1 LPKTRNLKSIKLN
14 NSGNKLYKINSQ
26 PLKDKKNTDHDFEM
40 KATTFHGLEDVLV
53 NELMKL
59 GARDIVP
66 FKRGVSF
73 TGDKGF
79 MYKANLCLRTA
90 LKVLVPIYSFTAEN
104 EHELYD
110 KMKEYEWEELL
121 NTDDTLAI
129 NATVNSEEFDHSLYI
144 SQKTKDAICD
154 RFVEKFNV
162 RPNVDLD
169 RPTVRIYVH
178 IFKNQV
184 NVSLDSSGDSLFKR
198 GYRVDIDTA
207 PMKEVLA
214 AGIVLLSNWQP
225 HLPLIDGMCGSGTL
239 GIEAALY
246 ANNIPPGVF
255 REEFGFMKWHDFD
268 KELWDTIYDSCIN
281 RIKDDMPT
289 IISSDIEIIPLEMA
303 KRNGGVAK
311 VDDVIQYEHISFF
324 DIMPTKPHGTILL
337 NPPYDERIKM
347 EDTNAFYKQIGDK
360 LKKDFG
366 GWTCWIISSNME
378 AIKSIGLHPSKK
390 MTLFNA
396 SLECKL
402 LKYEMYSGSKKAS
415 KNTNEIVT
423 N

>member
-1 LPKTRNLKSIKLN
+1 M
-14 NSGNKLYKINSQ
+14 
-26 PLKDKKNTDHDFEM
+26 KDKKNTEHDFEM

-90 LKVLVPIYSFTAEN
+90 LKVLVPIYSFTANN
-104 EHELYD
+104 EHELYE

-121 NTDDTLAI
+121 NVDDTLAI
-129 NATVNSEEFDHSLYI
+129 NATVNSDEFNHSLYV

-154 RFVEKFNV
+154 RFVDKFDV

-169 RPTVRIYVH
+169 RPTLRIYVH
-178 IFKNQV
+178 IFRNQV

-214 AGIVLLSNWQP
+214 AGMVLLSNWQP

-239 GIEAALY
+239 GIEAALF

-255 REEFGFMKWHDFD
+255 REEFGFMKWHDYD
-268 KELWDTIYDSCIN
+268 KELWDKIYESTIN
-281 RIKDDMPT
+281 RIKDDMPN
-289 IISSDIEIIPLEMA
+289 IISSDIDIVPLEMA
-303 KRNGGVAK
+303 KRNGAVAK

-324 DIMPTKPHGTILL
+324 DLMPTKPHGTILL

-415 KNTNEIVT
+415 KQDRDMGNS
-423 N
+423 

>member
-1 LPKTRNLKSIKLN
+1 MI
-14 NSGNKLYKINSQ
+14 
-26 PLKDKKNTDHDFEM
+26 DKKKYEGDFEM

-53 NELMKL
+53 NELLKL
-59 GARDIVP
+59 GAKNIEP
-66 FKRGVSF
+66 FKRGVAF

-90 LKVLVPIYSFTAEN
+90 LKVLVPLFSFHADN
-104 EHELYD
+104 EHELYENI
-110 KMKEYEWEELL
+110 KKFEWETLL
-121 NTDDTLAI
+121 GTDDTLAI
-129 NATVNSEEFDHSLYI
+129 NATVNSEIFNHSLYV

-154 RFVEKFNV
+154 RFVDKFSV
-162 RPNVDLD
+162 RPDVNLD
-169 RPTVRIYVH
+169 RPTIRIYVH
-178 IFKNQV
+178 IFQNFV

-214 AGIVLLSNWQP
+214 AGMVLLSNWQP

-239 GIEAALY
+239 GIEAALF

-255 REEFGFMKWHDFD
+255 REEFGFMKWRDYD
-268 KELWDTIYDSCIN
+268 KELWDTIYTSSIN
-281 RIKDDMPT
+281 RIKDDMPN

-303 KRNGGVAK
+303 KRNGAVAK

-324 DIMPTKPHGTILL
+324 DLMPTKPHGTILL

-366 GWTCWIISSNME
+366 GWTCWIITSNME
-378 AIKSIGLHPSKK
+378 AMKCIGLHPSKK

-402 LKYEMYSGSKKAS
+402 LKFEMYSGSKKES
-415 KNTNEIVT
+415 KQKRGED
-423 N
+423 

>member
-1 LPKTRNLKSIKLN
+1 
-14 NSGNKLYKINSQ
+14 
-26 PLKDKKNTDHDFEM
+26 M

-90 LKVLVPIYSFTAEN
+90 LKVLVPIYSFTANN
-104 EHELYD
+104 EHELYE

-121 NTDDTLAI
+121 NSDDTLAI
-129 NATVNSEEFDHSLYI
+129 NATVNSDEFNHSLYV

-154 RFVEKFNV
+154 RFVDKFDV

-169 RPTVRIYVH
+169 RPTLRIYVH
-178 IFKNQV
+178 IFRNQV

-214 AGIVLLSNWQP
+214 AGMVLLSNWQP

-255 REEFGFMKWHDFD
+255 REEFGFMKWHDYD
-268 KELWDTIYDSCIN
+268 KELWDKIYESTIN
-281 RIKDDMPT
+281 RIKDDMPS
-289 IISSDIEIIPLEMA
+289 IISSDIDIVPLEMA
-303 KRNGGVAK
+303 KRNGAVAK
-311 VDDVIQYEHISFF
+311 VDDVIQYEHLSFF
-324 DIMPTKPHGTILL
+324 DLMPTKPHGTILL

-402 LKYEMYSGSKKAS
+402 LKYEIYSGSKKAS
-415 KNTNEIVT
+415 KQDREKENS
-423 N
+423 

>member
-1 LPKTRNLKSIKLN
+1 MI
-14 NSGNKLYKINSQ
+14 
-26 PLKDKKNTDHDFEM
+26 DKKKYEGDFEM

-53 NELMKL
+53 NELLKL
-59 GARDIVP
+59 GAKNIEP
-66 FKRGVSF
+66 FKRGVAF

-90 LKVLVPIYSFTAEN
+90 LKVLVPLFSFHADN

-110 KMKEYEWEELL
+110 NIKKFEWEKLL
-121 NTDDTLAI
+121 DADDTIAI
-129 NATVNSEEFDHSLYI
+129 NATVNSEIFNHSLYV

-154 RFVEKFNV
+154 RFVDKFSV
-162 RPNVDLD
+162 RPDVDLD
-169 RPTVRIYVH
+169 KPTIRIYVH
-178 IFKNQV
+178 IFKNFV

-214 AGIVLLSNWQP
+214 AGMVLLSNWQP

-239 GIEAALY
+239 GIEAALF

-255 REEFGFMKWHDFD
+255 REEFGFMKWRDYD
-268 KELWDTIYDSCIN
+268 KELWDTIYTSSIN
-281 RIKDDMPT
+281 RIKDDMPN
-289 IISSDIEIIPLEMA
+289 IISSDIEIVPLEMA
-303 KRNGGVAK
+303 KRNGAVAK
-311 VDDVIQYEHISFF
+311 VDDVILYEHISFF
-324 DIMPTKPHGTILL
+324 DLMPTKPHGTILL

-366 GWTCWIISSNME
+366 GWTCWIITSNME
-378 AIKSIGLHPSKK
+378 AMKCIGLHPSKK

-402 LKYEMYSGSKKAS
+402 LKYEMYSGSKKES
-415 KNTNEIVT
+415 KQRKEEV
-423 N
+423 

>member
-1 LPKTRNLKSIKLN
+1 
-14 NSGNKLYKINSQ
+14 
-26 PLKDKKNTDHDFEM
+26 LKDKKNTEHDFEM
-40 KATTFHGLEDVLV
+40 KATTFHGLEDELV

-90 LKVLVPIYSFTAEN
+90 LKVLVPIYSFTANN
-104 EHELYD
+104 EHELYE

-121 NTDDTLAI
+121 NSDDTLAI
-129 NATVNSEEFDHSLYI
+129 NATVNSDEFNHSLYV

-154 RFVEKFNV
+154 RFVDKFDV

-169 RPTVRIYVH
+169 RPTLRIYVH
-178 IFKNQV
+178 IFRNQV

-214 AGIVLLSNWQP
+214 AGMVLLSNWQP

-255 REEFGFMKWHDFD
+255 REEFGFMKWHDYD
-268 KELWDTIYDSCIN
+268 KELWDKIYESTIN
-281 RIKDDMPT
+281 RIKDDMPS
-289 IISSDIEIIPLEMA
+289 IISSDIDIVPLEMA
-303 KRNGGVAK
+303 KRNGAVAK
-311 VDDVIQYEHISFF
+311 VDDVIQYEHLSFF
-324 DIMPTKPHGTILL
+324 DLMPTKPHGTILL

-402 LKYEMYSGSKKAS
+402 LKYEIYSGSKKAS
-415 KNTNEIVT
+415 KQDREKENS
-423 N
+423 

>member
-1 LPKTRNLKSIKLN
+1 MLN
-14 NSGNKLYKINSQ
+14 NNKNKFLTINSQ
-26 PLKDKKNTDHDFEM
+26 QLKDKKNTEHDFEM

-90 LKVLVPIYSFTAEN
+90 LKVLVPIYSFTANN
-104 EHELYD
+104 EHELYA

-129 NATVNSEEFDHSLYI
+129 NATVNSDEFNHSLYV

-154 RFVEKFNV
+154 RFVDKFDV

-178 IFKNQV
+178 IFRNQV

-214 AGIVLLSNWQP
+214 AGMVLLSNWQP

-239 GIEAALY
+239 GIEAALF

-255 REEFGFMKWHDFD
+255 REEFGFMKWHDYD
-268 KELWDTIYDSCIN
+268 KELWDTIYESTIN
-281 RIKDDMPT
+281 RIKDDMPN
-289 IISSDIEIIPLEMA
+289 IISSDIDIVPLEMA
-303 KRNGGVAK
+303 KRNGAVAK

-324 DIMPTKPHGTILL
+324 DLMPTKPHGTILL

-415 KNTNEIVT
+415 KQDRLEETN
-423 N
+423 

>member
-1 LPKTRNLKSIKLN
+1 
-14 NSGNKLYKINSQ
+14 
-26 PLKDKKNTDHDFEM
+26 LKDKKNTEHDFEM

-90 LKVLVPIYSFTAEN
+90 LKVLVPIYSFTANN
-104 EHELYD
+104 EHELYA

-129 NATVNSEEFDHSLYI
+129 NATVNSDEFNHSLYV

-154 RFVEKFNV
+154 RFIDKFDV

-169 RPTVRIYVH
+169 MPTVRIYVH
-178 IFKNQV
+178 IFRNQV

-214 AGIVLLSNWQP
+214 AGMVLLSNWQP

-239 GIEAALY
+239 GIEAALF

-255 REEFGFMKWHDFD
+255 REEFGFMKWHDYD
-268 KELWDTIYDSCIN
+268 KELWDTIYESTIN
-281 RIKDDMPT
+281 RIKDDMPN
-289 IISSDIEIIPLEMA
+289 IISSDIDIVPLEMA
-303 KRNGGVAK
+303 KRNGTVAK

-324 DIMPTKPHGTILL
+324 DLMPTKPHGTILL

-415 KNTNEIVT
+415 KQDRLEETN
-423 N
+423 

>member
-1 LPKTRNLKSIKLN
+1 
-14 NSGNKLYKINSQ
+14 
-26 PLKDKKNTDHDFEM
+26 M

-90 LKVLVPIYSFTAEN
+90 LKVLVPIYSFTANN
-104 EHELYD
+104 EHELYE

-129 NATVNSEEFDHSLYI
+129 NATVNSDEFNHSLYV

-154 RFVEKFNV
+154 RFVDKFDV

-178 IFKNQV
+178 IFRNQV

-214 AGIVLLSNWQP
+214 AGMVLLSGWQP

-239 GIEAALY
+239 GIEAALF

-255 REEFGFMKWHDFD
+255 REEFGFMKWHDYD
-268 KELWDTIYDSCIN
+268 KELWDKIHESTIN
-281 RIKDDMPT
+281 RIKDDMPN
-289 IISSDIEIIPLEMA
+289 IISSDIDIVPLEMA
-303 KRNGGVAK
+303 KRNGAVAK

-415 KNTNEIVT
+415 KQEKENN
-423 N
+423 

>member
-1 LPKTRNLKSIKLN
+1 MQLEINQTPITLKN
-14 NSGNKLYKINSQ
+14 
-26 PLKDKKNTDHDFEM
+26 KKNTEHDFEM

-90 LKVLVPIYSFTAEN
+90 LKVLVPIYSFTANN
-104 EHELYD
+104 EHELYE

-121 NTDDTLAI
+121 NVDDTLAI
-129 NATVNSEEFDHSLYI
+129 NATVNSDEFNHSLYV

-154 RFVEKFNV
+154 RFVEKFDV

-169 RPTVRIYVH
+169 RPTLRIYVH
-178 IFKNQV
+178 IFRNQV

-214 AGIVLLSNWQP
+214 AGMVLLSGWQP

-255 REEFGFMKWHDFD
+255 REEFGFMKWHDYD
-268 KELWDTIYDSCIN
+268 KELWDKIYESTIN
-281 RIKDDMPT
+281 RIKDDMPN
-289 IISSDIEIIPLEMA
+289 IISSDIDIVPLEMA
-303 KRNGGVAK
+303 KRNGAVAK

-324 DIMPTKPHGTILL
+324 DLMPTKPHGTILL

-415 KNTNEIVT
+415 KQDREKE
-423 N
+423 

>member
-1 LPKTRNLKSIKLN
+1 M
-14 NSGNKLYKINSQ
+14 
-26 PLKDKKNTDHDFEM
+26 KDKKNTDHDFEM

-415 KNTNEIVT
+415 KQDKETEEN
-423 N
+423 

>member
-1 LPKTRNLKSIKLN
+1 M
-14 NSGNKLYKINSQ
+14 
-26 PLKDKKNTDHDFEM
+26 KDKKNTDHDFEM

>member
-1 LPKTRNLKSIKLN
+1 
-14 NSGNKLYKINSQ
+14 
-26 PLKDKKNTDHDFEM
+26 M

-53 NELMKL
+53 NELLKL
-59 GARDIVP
+59 GAKNIEP
-66 FKRGVSF
+66 FKRGVAF

-79 MYKANLCLRTA
+79 LYKANLCLRTA
-90 LKVLVPIYSFTAEN
+90 LKVLVPLFSFHAED
-104 EHELYD
+104 EHELYENL
-110 KMKEYEWEELL
+110 KKYEWEKLL
-121 NTDDTLAI
+121 GTEDTIAI
-129 NATVNSEEFDHSLYI
+129 NATVNSEVFNHSLYI

-154 RFVEKFNV
+154 RFVEKFSV
-162 RPNVDLD
+162 RPDVNLD
-169 RPTVRIYVH
+169 NPTIRIYIH
-178 IFKNQV
+178 IFKNYVSV
-184 NVSLDSSGDSLFKR
+184 NLDSSGDSLFKR

-214 AGIVLLSNWQP
+214 AGMVLLSNWQP

-239 GIEAALY
+239 GIEAAMF

-255 REEFGFMKWHDFD
+255 REEFGFMKWRDFD

-281 RIKDDMPT
+281 RIKDDMPN
-289 IISSDIEIIPLEMA
+289 IISSDIDIVPLEMA
-303 KRNGGVAK
+303 KRNGAVAK
-311 VDDVIQYEHISFF
+311 VDDVIHYQHISFF
-324 DIMPTKPHGTILL
+324 DLMPTKPHGTILL

-366 GWTCWIISSNME
+366 GWTAWIITSNME
-378 AIKSIGLHPSKK
+378 AMKSIGLHPSKK

-402 LKYEMYSGSKKAS
+402 LKFEMYSGSKKAS
-415 KNTNEIVT
+415 KQEKLPNTNT

>member
-1 LPKTRNLKSIKLN
+1 
-14 NSGNKLYKINSQ
+14 
-26 PLKDKKNTDHDFEM
+26 
-40 KATTFHGLEDVLV
+40 
-53 NELMKL
+53 
-59 GARDIVP
+59 
-66 FKRGVSF
+66 
-73 TGDKGF
+73 
-79 MYKANLCLRTA
+79 
-90 LKVLVPIYSFTAEN
+90 
-104 EHELYD
+104 
-110 KMKEYEWEELL
+110 
-121 NTDDTLAI
+121 
-129 NATVNSEEFDHSLYI
+129 
-144 SQKTKDAICD
+144 
-154 RFVEKFNV
+154 
-162 RPNVDLD
+162 
-169 RPTVRIYVH
+169 
-178 IFKNQV
+178 
-184 NVSLDSSGDSLFKR
+184 LDSSGDSLFKR

-214 AGIVLLSNWQP
+214 AGMVLLSNWQP

-239 GIEAALY
+239 GIEAALF

-255 REEFGFMKWHDFD
+255 REEFGFMKWHDYD
-268 KELWDTIYDSCIN
+268 KELWDTIYESTIN
-281 RIKDDMPT
+281 RIKDDMPN
-289 IISSDIEIIPLEMA
+289 IISSDIDIVPLEMA
-303 KRNGGVAK
+303 KRNGAVAK

-324 DIMPTKPHGTILL
+324 DLMPTKPHGTILL

-415 KNTNEIVT
+415 KQDKQEN
-423 N
+423 

>member
-1 LPKTRNLKSIKLN
+1 
-14 NSGNKLYKINSQ
+14 
-26 PLKDKKNTDHDFEM
+26 M

-53 NELMKL
+53 NELLKL
-59 GARDIVP
+59 GAKNIEP
-66 FKRGVSF
+66 FKRGVAF

-90 LKVLVPIYSFTAEN
+90 LKVLVPLFSFHADN
-104 EHELYD
+104 EHELYENI
-110 KMKEYEWEELL
+110 KKFEWETLL
-121 NTDDTLAI
+121 GTDDTLAI
-129 NATVNSEEFDHSLYI
+129 NATVNSEIFNHSLYV

-154 RFVEKFNV
+154 RFVDKFSV
-162 RPNVDLD
+162 RPDVNLD
-169 RPTVRIYVH
+169 RPTIRIYVH
-178 IFKNQV
+178 IFQNFV

-214 AGIVLLSNWQP
+214 AGMVLLSNWQP

-239 GIEAALY
+239 GIEAALF

-255 REEFGFMKWHDFD
+255 REEFGFMKWRDYD
-268 KELWDTIYDSCIN
+268 KELWDTIYTSSIN
-281 RIKDDMPT
+281 RIKDDMPN

-303 KRNGGVAK
+303 KRNGAVAK

-324 DIMPTKPHGTILL
+324 DLMPTKPHGTILL

-366 GWTCWIISSNME
+366 GWTCWIITSNME
-378 AIKSIGLHPSKK
+378 AMKCIGLHPSKK

-402 LKYEMYSGSKKAS
+402 LKFEMYSGSKKES
-415 KNTNEIVT
+415 KQKRDED
-423 N
+423 

>member
-1 LPKTRNLKSIKLN
+1 MI
-14 NSGNKLYKINSQ
+14 
-26 PLKDKKNTDHDFEM
+26 DKKKYEGDFEM
-40 KATTFHGLEDVLV
+40 KATTFHGLEDILV
-53 NELMKL
+53 NELLKL
-59 GARDIVP
+59 GAKNIEP
-66 FKRGVSF
+66 FKRGVAF

-90 LKVLVPIYSFTAEN
+90 LKVLVPLFSFHADN
-104 EHELYD
+104 EHELYENI
-110 KMKEYEWEELL
+110 KKFEWETLL
-121 NTDDTLAI
+121 GTDDTLAI
-129 NATVNSEEFDHSLYI
+129 NATVNSEIFNHSLYV

-154 RFVEKFNV
+154 RFVDKFSV
-162 RPNVDLD
+162 RPDVNLD
-169 RPTVRIYVH
+169 RPTIRIYVH
-178 IFKNQV
+178 IFQNFV

-214 AGIVLLSNWQP
+214 AGMVLLSNWQP

-239 GIEAALY
+239 GIEAALF

-255 REEFGFMKWHDFD
+255 REEFGFMKWRDYD
-268 KELWDTIYDSCIN
+268 KELWDTIYTSSIN
-281 RIKDDMPT
+281 RIKDDMPN

-303 KRNGGVAK
+303 KRNGAVAK

-324 DIMPTKPHGTILL
+324 DLMPTKPHGTILL

-366 GWTCWIISSNME
+366 GWTCWIITSNME
-378 AIKSIGLHPSKK
+378 AMKCIGLHPSKK

-402 LKYEMYSGSKKAS
+402 LKFEMYSGSKKES
-415 KNTNEIVT
+415 KQKRDQD
-423 N
+423 

>member
-1 LPKTRNLKSIKLN
+1 M
-14 NSGNKLYKINSQ
+14 
-26 PLKDKKNTDHDFEM
+26 KDKKNTDHDFEM

-79 MYKANLCLRTA
+79 MYKANLCLRSA
-90 LKVLVPIYSFTAEN
+90 LKVLVPIYSFTAAD

-110 KMKEYEWEELL
+110 KMKEYEWEELM

-129 NATVNSEEFDHSLYI
+129 NATVNSDEFDHSLYV

-154 RFVEKFNV
+154 RFVDKFSV

-178 IFKNQV
+178 IFRNQV

-214 AGIVLLSNWQP
+214 AGMILLSGWQP

-239 GIEAALY
+239 GIEAALF

-255 REEFGFMKWHDFD
+255 REEFGFMKWHDYD
-268 KELWDTIYDSCIN
+268 KELWDTIYESTIN
-281 RIKDDMPT
+281 RIKDDMPN
-289 IISSDIEIIPLEMA
+289 IISSDIDIVPLEMA
-303 KRNGGVAK
+303 KRNGAVAK
-311 VDDVIQYEHISFF
+311 VEDVIQYKHISFF
-324 DIMPTKPHGTILL
+324 DLMPDKPHGTILL
-337 NPPYDERIKM
+337 NPPYDERLKM

-402 LKYEMYSGSKKAS
+402 LKYEMYGGSKKAS
-415 KNTNEIVT
+415 KQGKVNSETE
-423 N
+423 

>member
-1 LPKTRNLKSIKLN
+1 
-14 NSGNKLYKINSQ
+14 
-26 PLKDKKNTDHDFEM
+26 LKDKKNTEHDFEM

-90 LKVLVPIYSFTAEN
+90 LKVLVPIYSFTANN
-104 EHELYD
+104 EHELYA

-129 NATVNSEEFDHSLYI
+129 NATVNSDEFNHSLYV

-154 RFVEKFNV
+154 RFVDKFDV

-178 IFKNQV
+178 IFRNQV
-184 NVSLDSSGDSLFKR
+184 NESLDSSGDSLFKR

-214 AGIVLLSNWQP
+214 AGMVLLSNWQP

-239 GIEAALY
+239 GIEAALF

-255 REEFGFMKWHDFD
+255 REEFGFMKWHDYD
-268 KELWDTIYDSCIN
+268 KELWDTIYESTIN
-281 RIKDDMPT
+281 RIKDDMPN
-289 IISSDIEIIPLEMA
+289 IISSDIDIVPLEMA
-303 KRNGGVAK
+303 KRNGAVAK

-324 DIMPTKPHGTILL
+324 DLMPTKPHGTILL

-415 KNTNEIVT
+415 KQDRIEETN
-423 N
+423 

>member
-1 LPKTRNLKSIKLN
+1 M
-14 NSGNKLYKINSQ
+14 
-26 PLKDKKNTDHDFEM
+26 KDKKNTEHDFEM

-90 LKVLVPIYSFTAEN
+90 LKVLVPIYSFTANN
-104 EHELYD
+104 EHELYE

-129 NATVNSEEFDHSLYI
+129 NATVNSDEFNHSLYV

-154 RFVEKFNV
+154 RFVEKFDV

-169 RPTVRIYVH
+169 KPTVRIYVH
-178 IFKNQV
+178 IFRNQV

-214 AGIVLLSNWQP
+214 AGMVLLSNWQP

-239 GIEAALY
+239 GIEAALF

-255 REEFGFMKWHDFD
+255 REEFGFMKWHDYD
-268 KELWDTIYDSCIN
+268 KELWDKIYESTIN
-281 RIKDDMPT
+281 RIKDDMPN
-289 IISSDIEIIPLEMA
+289 IISSDIDIVPLEMA
-303 KRNGGVAK
+303 KRNGAVAK

-324 DIMPTKPHGTILL
+324 DLMPTKPHGTILL

-415 KNTNEIVT
+415 KQDKENS
-423 N
+423 

>member
-1 LPKTRNLKSIKLN
+1 MSHLKPLS
-14 NSGNKLYKINSQ
+14 
-26 PLKDKKNTDHDFEM
+26 LKDKKNTEHDFEM

-90 LKVLVPIYSFTAEN
+90 LKVLVPIYSFTANN

-129 NATVNSEEFDHSLYI
+129 NATVNSDEFNHSLYV

-154 RFVEKFNV
+154 RFVDKFDV

-178 IFKNQV
+178 IFRNQV

-214 AGIVLLSNWQP
+214 AGMVLLSNWQP

-239 GIEAALY
+239 GVEAALF

-255 REEFGFMKWHDFD
+255 REEFGFMKWHDYD
-268 KELWDTIYDSCIN
+268 KALWDTIYESTIN
-281 RIKDDMPT
+281 RIKDDMPN
-289 IISSDIEIIPLEMA
+289 IISSDIDIIPLEMA
-303 KRNGGVAK
+303 KRNGAVAK

-324 DIMPTKPHGTILL
+324 DLMPTKPHGTILL

-415 KNTNEIVT
+415 KQDRHE
-423 N
+423 

>member
-1 LPKTRNLKSIKLN
+1 
-14 NSGNKLYKINSQ
+14 
-26 PLKDKKNTDHDFEM
+26 M

-110 KMKEYEWEELL
+110 KMKEYEWEELM

-129 NATVNSEEFDHSLYI
+129 NATVNSDEFDHSLYV

-154 RFVEKFNV
+154 RFVDKFSV

-169 RPTVRIYVH
+169 RPTLRIYVH
-178 IFKNQV
+178 IFRNQV

-214 AGIVLLSNWQP
+214 AGMVLLSNWQP

-239 GIEAALY
+239 GIEAALF

-268 KELWDTIYDSCIN
+268 KELWDTIYDSCVN
-281 RIKDDMPT
+281 RIKDDMPN
-289 IISSDIEIIPLEMA
+289 IISSDIDIVPLEMA
-303 KRNGGVAK
+303 KRNGAVAK
-311 VDDVIQYEHISFF
+311 VEDVIQYEHISFF
-324 DIMPTKPHGTILL
+324 DLMPTKPHGTILL

-366 GWTCWIISSNME
+366 GWTAWIISSNME
-378 AIKSIGLHPSKK
+378 AINHIGLHPSKK

-415 KNTNEIVT
+415 KQGKQEVEE
-423 N
+423 

>member
-1 LPKTRNLKSIKLN
+1 
-14 NSGNKLYKINSQ
+14 
-26 PLKDKKNTDHDFEM
+26 LKDKKNTEHDFEM

-90 LKVLVPIYSFTAEN
+90 LKVLVPIYSFTANN
-104 EHELYD
+104 EHELYE

-129 NATVNSEEFDHSLYI
+129 NATVNSDEFNHSLYV

-154 RFVEKFNV
+154 RFVDKFDV

-178 IFKNQV
+178 IFRNQV

-214 AGIVLLSNWQP
+214 AGMVLLSNWQP

-239 GIEAALY
+239 GIEAALF

-255 REEFGFMKWHDFD
+255 REEFGFMKWHDYD
-268 KELWDTIYDSCIN
+268 KELWDTIYESTIN
-281 RIKDDMPT
+281 RIKDDMPN
-289 IISSDIEIIPLEMA
+289 IISSDIDIVPLEMA
-303 KRNGGVAK
+303 KRNGAVAK

-324 DIMPTKPHGTILL
+324 DLMPTKPHGTILL

-415 KNTNEIVT
+415 KQDRQEETN
-423 N
+423 

>member
-1 LPKTRNLKSIKLN
+1 
-14 NSGNKLYKINSQ
+14 
-26 PLKDKKNTDHDFEM
+26 M

-129 NATVNSEEFDHSLYI
+129 NATVNSDEFDHSLYI

-162 RPNVDLD
+162 RPNVDLE
-169 RPTVRIYVH
+169 RPTLRIYVH
-178 IFKNQV
+178 IFRNQV

>member
-1 LPKTRNLKSIKLN
+1 M
-14 NSGNKLYKINSQ
+14 
-26 PLKDKKNTDHDFEM
+26 KDKRNTEHDFEM

-90 LKVLVPIYSFTAEN
+90 LKVLVPIYSFTANN
-104 EHELYD
+104 EHELYE

-129 NATVNSEEFDHSLYI
+129 NATVNSDEFNHSLYV

-154 RFVEKFNV
+154 RFVDKFDV

-178 IFKNQV
+178 IFRNQV

-214 AGIVLLSNWQP
+214 AGMVLLSNWQP

-239 GIEAALY
+239 GIEAALF

-268 KELWDTIYDSCIN
+268 KELWDKIYESSIN
-281 RIKDDMPT
+281 RIKDDVPN
-289 IISSDIEIIPLEMA
+289 IISSDIDIVPLEMA
-303 KRNGGVAK
+303 KRNGAVAK

-324 DIMPTKPHGTILL
+324 DLMPTKPHGTILL

-415 KNTNEIVT
+415 KQETRSQEL
-423 N
+423 

>member
-1 LPKTRNLKSIKLN
+1 
-14 NSGNKLYKINSQ
+14 
-26 PLKDKKNTDHDFEM
+26 M

-90 LKVLVPIYSFTAEN
+90 LKVLVPIYSFTANN

-129 NATVNSEEFDHSLYI
+129 NATVNSEEFNHSLYV

-154 RFVEKFNV
+154 RFVDKFDV

-178 IFKNQV
+178 IFRNQV

-214 AGIVLLSNWQP
+214 AGMVLLSNWQP

-239 GIEAALY
+239 GIEAALF

-255 REEFGFMKWHDFD
+255 REEFGFMKWHDYD
-268 KELWDTIYDSCIN
+268 KELWDTIYESTIN
-281 RIKDDMPT
+281 RIKDDMPN
-289 IISSDIEIIPLEMA
+289 IISSDIDIVPLEMA
-303 KRNGGVAK
+303 KRNGAVAK

-324 DIMPTKPHGTILL
+324 DLMPTKPHGTILL

-415 KNTNEIVT
+415 KQDRQEETN
-423 N
+423 

>member
-1 LPKTRNLKSIKLN
+1 MI
-14 NSGNKLYKINSQ
+14 
-26 PLKDKKNTDHDFEM
+26 DKKKYEGDFEM

-53 NELMKL
+53 NELLKL
-59 GARDIVP
+59 GAKNIEP
-66 FKRGVSF
+66 FKRGVAF

-90 LKVLVPIYSFTAEN
+90 LKVLVPLFSFHADN
-104 EHELYD
+104 EHELYENI
-110 KMKEYEWEELL
+110 KKFEWETLL
-121 NTDDTLAI
+121 GTDDTLAI
-129 NATVNSEEFDHSLYI
+129 NATVNSEIFNHSLYV

-154 RFVEKFNV
+154 RFVDKFSV
-162 RPNVDLD
+162 RPDVDLD
-169 RPTVRIYVH
+169 RPTIRIYVH
-178 IFKNQV
+178 IFQNFV

-214 AGIVLLSNWQP
+214 AGMVLLSNWQP

-239 GIEAALY
+239 GIEAALF

-255 REEFGFMKWHDFD
+255 REEFGFMKWRDYD
-268 KELWDTIYDSCIN
+268 KELWDTIYTSSIN
-281 RIKDDMPT
+281 RIKDDMPN

-303 KRNGGVAK
+303 KRNGAVAK

-324 DIMPTKPHGTILL
+324 DLMPTKPHGTILL

-366 GWTCWIISSNME
+366 GWTCWIITSNME
-378 AIKSIGLHPSKK
+378 AMKCIGLHPSKK

-402 LKYEMYSGSKKAS
+402 LKFEMYSGSKKES
-415 KNTNEIVT
+415 KQKRDED
-423 N
+423 

>member
-1 LPKTRNLKSIKLN
+1 
-14 NSGNKLYKINSQ
+14 
-26 PLKDKKNTDHDFEM
+26 M

-90 LKVLVPIYSFTAEN
+90 LKVLVPIYSFTANN
-104 EHELYD
+104 EHELYE

-121 NTDDTLAI
+121 NVDDTLAI
-129 NATVNSEEFDHSLYI
+129 NATVNSDEFNHSLYV

-154 RFVEKFNV
+154 RFVEKFDV

-169 RPTVRIYVH
+169 RPTLRIYVH
-178 IFKNQV
+178 IFRNQV

-214 AGIVLLSNWQP
+214 AGMVLLSNWQP

-239 GIEAALY
+239 GIEAALF

-255 REEFGFMKWHDFD
+255 REEFGFMKWHDYD
-268 KELWDTIYDSCIN
+268 KELWDKIYESTIN
-281 RIKDDMPT
+281 RIKDDMPN
-289 IISSDIEIIPLEMA
+289 IISSDIDIVPLEMA
-303 KRNGGVAK
+303 KRNGAVAK

-324 DIMPTKPHGTILL
+324 DLMPTKPHGTILL

-415 KNTNEIVT
+415 KQDREKENS
-423 N
+423 

>member
-1 LPKTRNLKSIKLN
+1 MI
-14 NSGNKLYKINSQ
+14 
-26 PLKDKKNTDHDFEM
+26 DKKKYEGDFEM

-53 NELMKL
+53 NELLKL
-59 GARDIVP
+59 GAKNIEP
-66 FKRGVSF
+66 FKRGVAF

-90 LKVLVPIYSFTAEN
+90 LKVLVPLFSFHADN
-104 EHELYD
+104 EHELYENI
-110 KMKEYEWEELL
+110 KKFEWETLL
-121 NTDDTLAI
+121 GTDDTLAI
-129 NATVNSEEFDHSLYI
+129 NATVNSEIFNHSLYV

-154 RFVEKFNV
+154 RFVDKFSV
-162 RPNVDLD
+162 RPDVDLD
-169 RPTVRIYVH
+169 SPTIRIYVH
-178 IFKNQV
+178 IFQNFV

-214 AGIVLLSNWQP
+214 AGMVLLSNWQP

-239 GIEAALY
+239 GIEAALF

-255 REEFGFMKWHDFD
+255 REEFGFMKWRDYD
-268 KELWDTIYDSCIN
+268 KELWDTIYTSSIN
-281 RIKDDMPT
+281 RIKDDMPN

-303 KRNGGVAK
+303 KRNGAVAK

-324 DIMPTKPHGTILL
+324 DLMPTKPHGTILL

-366 GWTCWIISSNME
+366 GWTCWIITSNME
-378 AIKSIGLHPSKK
+378 AMKCIGLHPSKK

-402 LKYEMYSGSKKAS
+402 LKFEMYSGSKKES
-415 KNTNEIVT
+415 KQKRGED
-423 N
+423 

>member
-1 LPKTRNLKSIKLN
+1 
-14 NSGNKLYKINSQ
+14 
-26 PLKDKKNTDHDFEM
+26 M

-90 LKVLVPIYSFTAEN
+90 LKVLVPIYSFTANN
-104 EHELYD
+104 EYELYD

-129 NATVNSEEFDHSLYI
+129 NATVNSDEFNHSLYV

-154 RFVEKFNV
+154 RFVDKFQV

-178 IFKNQV
+178 IFRNQV

-214 AGIVLLSNWQP
+214 AGMVLLSNWQP

-255 REEFGFMKWHDFD
+255 REEFGFMKWHDYD
-268 KELWDTIYDSCIN
+268 KALWDTIYESTIN
-281 RIKDDMPT
+281 RIKDDMPS
-289 IISSDIEIIPLEMA
+289 IISSDIDIVPLEMA
-303 KRNGGVAK
+303 KRNGAVAK

-324 DIMPTKPHGTILL
+324 DLMPTRPHGTILL

-415 KNTNEIVT
+415 KQGEREEEI

>member
-1 LPKTRNLKSIKLN
+1 M
-14 NSGNKLYKINSQ
+14 
-26 PLKDKKNTDHDFEM
+26 KDKKNTEHDFEM

-90 LKVLVPIYSFTAEN
+90 LKVLVPIYSFSADN
-104 EHELYD
+104 EHELYT

-121 NTDDTLAI
+121 SADDTLAI
-129 NATVNSEEFDHSLYI
+129 NATVNSDEFNHSLYV

-154 RFVEKFNV
+154 RFVEKYEI

-169 RPTVRIYVH
+169 RPTLRIYVH
-178 IFKNQV
+178 IFRNQV

-214 AGIVLLSNWQP
+214 AGMVLLSNWQP
-225 HLPLIDGMCGSGTL
+225 HLPFIDGMCGSGTL
-239 GIEAALY
+239 GIEAALF

-268 KELWDTIYDSCIN
+268 KELWDKIYESAIN
-281 RIKDDMPT
+281 RIKDDMPN
-289 IISSDIEIIPLEMA
+289 IISSDIDIVPLEMA
-303 KRNGGVAK
+303 KRNGAVAK
-311 VDDVIQYEHISFF
+311 VDDVIQYQHISFF
-324 DIMPTKPHGTILL
+324 DLMPTKPHGTILL

-415 KNTNEIVT
+415 KQDREKENS
-423 N
+423 

>member
-1 LPKTRNLKSIKLN
+1 M
-14 NSGNKLYKINSQ
+14 
-26 PLKDKKNTDHDFEM
+26 KDKKNTDHDFEM

-281 RIKDDMPT
+281 RIKDDMPN

-415 KNTNEIVT
+415 KQDKETEEN
-423 N
+423 

>member
-1 LPKTRNLKSIKLN
+1 M
-14 NSGNKLYKINSQ
+14 
-26 PLKDKKNTDHDFEM
+26 KDKKNTEHDFEM

-90 LKVLVPIYSFTAEN
+90 LKVLVPIYSFTANN

-129 NATVNSEEFDHSLYI
+129 NATVNSEEFNHSLYV

-154 RFVEKFNV
+154 RFVDKFDV

-178 IFKNQV
+178 IFRNQV

-214 AGIVLLSNWQP
+214 AGMVLLSNWQP

-239 GIEAALY
+239 GIEAALF

-255 REEFGFMKWHDFD
+255 REEFGFMKWHDYD
-268 KELWDTIYDSCIN
+268 KELWDTIYESTIN
-281 RIKDDMPT
+281 RIKDDMPN
-289 IISSDIEIIPLEMA
+289 IISSDIDIVPLEMA
-303 KRNGGVAK
+303 KRNGAVAK

-324 DIMPTKPHGTILL
+324 DLMPTKPHGTILL

-415 KNTNEIVT
+415 KQDKQEN
-423 N
+423 

>member
-1 LPKTRNLKSIKLN
+1 
-14 NSGNKLYKINSQ
+14 
-26 PLKDKKNTDHDFEM
+26 M

-90 LKVLVPIYSFTAEN
+90 LKVLVPIYSFTANN
-104 EHELYD
+104 EHELYE

-121 NTDDTLAI
+121 NVDDTLAI
-129 NATVNSEEFDHSLYI
+129 NATVNSDEFNHSLYV

-154 RFVEKFNV
+154 RFVEKFDV

-169 RPTVRIYVH
+169 RPTLRIYVH
-178 IFKNQV
+178 IFRNQV

-214 AGIVLLSNWQP
+214 AGMVLLSGWQP

-255 REEFGFMKWHDFD
+255 REEFGFMKWHDYD
-268 KELWDTIYDSCIN
+268 KELWDKIYESTIN
-281 RIKDDMPT
+281 RIKDDMPN
-289 IISSDIEIIPLEMA
+289 IISSDIDIVPLEMA
-303 KRNGGVAK
+303 KRNGAVAK

-324 DIMPTKPHGTILL
+324 DLMPTKPHGTILL

-415 KNTNEIVT
+415 KQDREKEKS
-423 N
+423 